1 MCVCVVC
8 TCSTPAPL
16 THTPSL
22 ARCLVFYPFF
32 YGIGA
37 FPLVRAAT
45 DISPAEAAA
54 AYGLFFVGWALTRG
68 ANLQKFYKRRN
79 PESTHCFLGLVRQVL
94 QHCFFAAL
102 LCLHLISVCV

>member
-1 MCVCVVC
+1 
-8 TCSTPAPL
+8 
-16 THTPSL
+16 
-22 ARCLVFYPFF
+22 VFYPFF

-68 ANLQKFYKRRN
+68 ANLQKFYKRKN

-94 QHCFFAAL
+94 QHCFFGECACWASSA
-102 LCLHLISVCV
+102 CISSLFMSENHTLSDARAM

>member
-1 MCVCVVC
+1 M
-8 TCSTPAPL
+8 
-16 THTPSL
+16 
-22 ARCLVFYPFF
+22 FYPFF

-54 AYGLFFVGWALTRG
+54 TCGLFFVGWALTRG
-68 ANLQKFYKRRN
+68 ANLQKFYKRKN

-94 QHCFFAAL
+94 QHCSGECTFWTDL
-102 LCLHLISVCV
+102 LILHLISVCV